1 MYTNIRCSFLSY
13 IYLLKKFLIN
23 ITNMNQQL
31 TVNKNDNLY
40 LCVFAPTI
48 LLI

>member
-31 TVNKNDNLY
+31 TVNKKDNLY
-40 LCVFAPTI
+40 LCAFARTI